1 MAKVKGTKH
10 VRMVV
15 VPYNPLRRW
24 GLLVTAAAGALALAV
39 FAYLHGF
46 RTANADYY
54 ELLEERTMLQR
65 VVDNSAR
72 DSDQLQRRLAQVQ
85 MGSDIDRRATSE
97 VREEIADLN
106 KKIADLNKEI
116 SFYKG
121 LMAPT
126 AEERGLRIRS
136 LDVLASD
143 DPREYE
149 LKLVLQQLAV
159 EHKVLYGYA
168 TINIVGKQNGSEK
181 VLSLGDVSKQID
193 GNKVRVRFKY
203 YQNIEGSLL
212 LPEGFEPQGIDVVI
226 NAKAKKARRGAMEH
240 IAKKFGWV
248 TQEA

>member
-1 MAKVKGTKH
+1 MVKVRGTKH
-10 VRMVV
+10 VRMMV

-24 GLLVTAAAGALALAV
+24 SLFIAGTLAV
-39 FAYLHGF
+39 LTLAMAAYFYGF

-54 ELLEERTMLQR
+54 ELIEDRSVLQR
-65 VVDNSAR
+65 VVDSSAGDNER
-72 DSDQLQRRLAQVQ
+72 LRRELAQVG
-85 MGSDIDRRATSE
+85 MNADIDRRANGSI
-97 VREEIADLN
+97 RDEIAGLN
-106 KKIADLNKEI
+106 KKVAGLKKEI

-136 LDVLASD
+136 LDLVASD
-143 DPREYE
+143 NPRQYQ

-168 TINIVGKQNGSEK
+168 TINITGKQNGKES

-193 GNKVRVRFKY
+193 GKKVRVRFKY
-203 YQNIEGSLL
+203 YQNIQGTLL
-212 LPEGFEPQGIDVVI
+212 LPEGFEPQGIAIVI
-226 NAKAKKARRGAMEH
+226 DARAKKAGRGKGEH
-240 IAKKFGWV
+240 IEKKFGWL

>member
-1 MAKVKGTKH
+1 M
-10 VRMVV
+10 RMMV
-15 VPYNPLRRW
+15 VPYNPVRRW
-24 GLLVTAAAGALALAV
+24 GLLIAGAVAVLALAV

-46 RTANADYY
+46 RSANADYY
-54 ELLEERTMLQR
+54 EVMEDRTVLQR
-65 VVDNSAR
+65 VVDSSAR
-72 DSDQLQRRLAQVQ
+72 ENEQLQRQLAQVQ
-85 MGSDIDRRATSE
+85 MNADIDRRATSDI
-97 VREEIADLN
+97 REEIAGLN
-106 KKIADLNKEI
+106 KKVADLNKEI

-136 LDVLASD
+136 LDVVASD
-143 DPREYE
+143 DPRKYE

-168 TINIVGKQNGSEK
+168 TINIVGKQHGNEA
-181 VLSLGDVSKQID
+181 VLPLGDVSKQID

-203 YQNIEGSLL
+203 YQNIEGTLL

-226 NAKAKKARRGAMEH
+226 NAKAKRAKRGKSEH
-240 IAKKFGWV
+240 IEKKFGWV

>member
-1 MAKVKGTKH
+1 MVKVRGTKH

-15 VPYNPLRRW
+15 VPYNPVRRW
-24 GLLVTAAAGALALAV
+24 GLLIVAAASVLALAV

-54 ELLEERTMLQR
+54 ELVEDRTVLQR
-65 VVDNSAR
+65 VVDNSAH
-72 DSDQLQRRLAQVQ
+72 DNEQLQRQLAQVQ
-85 MGSDIDRRATSE
+85 MDADIDRRATSE
-97 VREEIADLN
+97 VREEIAGLN
-106 KKIADLNKEI
+106 KKIADLSKEI

-136 LDVLASD
+136 LDVVASD
-143 DPREYE
+143 DPRKYE

-159 EHKVLYGYA
+159 EHKILYGYA
-168 TINIVGKQNGSEK
+168 TINIVGKQNGSEI

-203 YQNIEGSLL
+203 YQNIEGTLL
-212 LPEGFEPQGIDVVI
+212 LPEGFEPQGIAVVI
-226 NAKAKKARRGAMEH
+226 DAKAKKARRGKAEH
-240 IAKKFGWV
+240 IEKKFGWV